1 MGYHPDVHH
10 RQSNRL
16 RDYDYAAGGAYF
28 ITICTHE
35 RALLFGAV
43 TDETL
48 RLNEAGEMVRDE
60 WLHTAIMRPRVAL
73 DAFVVM
79 PNHFHAVLLLHDVG
93 AHCVRPEDSP
103 RTDNPDA
110 RSARLRRQRD
120 SLGSIISGF
129 KSAVTRG
136 INVLHD
142 SSGIP
147 VWQRNYYEHVI
158 RNDADLQ
165 RLRDYIAGNPVRWD
179 EDEYR

>member
-1 MGYHPDVHH
+1 
-10 RQSNRL
+10 
-16 RDYDYAAGGAYF
+16 
-28 ITICTHE
+28 
-35 RALLFGAV
+35 
-43 TDETL
+43 
-48 RLNEAGEMVRDE
+48 MVRDE